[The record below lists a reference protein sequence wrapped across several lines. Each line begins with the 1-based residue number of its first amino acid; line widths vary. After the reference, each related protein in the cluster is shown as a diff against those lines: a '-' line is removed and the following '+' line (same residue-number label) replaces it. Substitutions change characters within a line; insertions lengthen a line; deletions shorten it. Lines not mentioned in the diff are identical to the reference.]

1 MSDLRNFVEERLAEK
16 NLSAEVLQ
24 AYGRVLT
31 IATQMRRAGSD
42 SDLMSWITGTSAL
55 VKAGEYVLGADA
67 ETEAARFSD
76 QLMASL
82 AATWKDHPDYKAKWA
97 KMLTAD

>member
-16 NLSAEVLQ
+16 DLSAEVLQ
-24 AYGRVLT
+24 AYGRILT
-31 IATQMRRAGSD
+31 IATQMRRAG
-42 SDLMSWITGTSAL
+42 SWITGTSAL

-97 KMLTAD
+97 NMRSAE